1 MKSIWNYLFSRLQ
14 FECNILF
21 PKYIFFREININSLS
36 TSQWIHY
43 LFHEF
48 TFNSLFYSRNH
59 YEFTISFAIFLW
71 IHYFFREFTISFAN
85 SLFYSQ
91 NHYECTIFR
100 TFTMNSLSLSR
111 IHLESIV
118 FRQIT
123 MNSLSALSF
132 TIISLSFSRIHYL
145 FREITMNSLWNN
157 YVITMKSL

>member
-85 SLFYSQ
+85 SPWIHRFPS
-91 NHYECTIFR
+91 NHYEFTICFVFYYNFTIF
-100 TFTMNSLSLSR
+100 FANSLSVSR
-111 IHLESIV
+111 
-118 FRQIT
+118 
-123 MNSLSALSF
+123 N
-132 TIISLSFSRIHYL
+132 HYE
-145 FREITMNSLWNN
+145 FAME
-157 YVITMKSL
+157 